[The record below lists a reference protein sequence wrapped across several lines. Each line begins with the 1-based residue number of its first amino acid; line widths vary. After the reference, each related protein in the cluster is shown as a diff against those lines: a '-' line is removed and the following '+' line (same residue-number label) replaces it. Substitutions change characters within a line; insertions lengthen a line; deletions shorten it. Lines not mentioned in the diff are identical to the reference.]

1 VEAAIMLDS
10 EERDEVAVEM
20 SVYVFDTSVLDVDN
34 EAIELNGEEV
44 EDAWLGA
51 IALVVEI
58 GVPEVRN
65 EFVDPETNEEV
76 RVLSA
81 ESELKGTVV
90 YEVVMAVTT
99 GTLPTEVGLTVEA
112 DFVEDMAGTVF
123 GVGAE
128 VEEEKT

>member
-34 EAIELNGEEV
+34 EATELNGEEV
-44 EDAWLGA
+44 KDAWLGA

-123 GVGAE
+123 GVGVE

>member
-1 VEAAIMLDS
+1 MLDS

-123 GVGAE
+123 GVGVE

>member
-123 GVGAE
+123 GVGVE